1 MGKKHLIT
9 LSILYTHYAYRSDDW
24 PVDSKDR
31 RWKNVEA
38 GSNKIEITELYPNQ
52 KYHVKVL
59 ARYQG
64 AEDTVKNWSEKEV
77 TAETSTYV

>member
-1 MGKKHLIT
+1 M
-9 LSILYTHYAYRSDDW
+9 
-24 PVDSKDR
+24 DSRDR

-38 GSNKIEITELYPNQ
+38 GRNKIEITELYPNQ

-64 AEDTVKNWSEKEV
+64 AEESWSEKEV

>member
-1 MGKKHLIT
+1 MDLQ
-9 LSILYTHYAYRSDDW
+9 
-24 PVDSKDR
+24 DR

-59 ARYQG
+59 ARYES
-64 AEDTVKNWSEKEV
+64 AEDTIENWSEKQV
-77 TAETSTYV
+77 AAETSTYV

>member
-1 MGKKHLIT
+1 M
-9 LSILYTHYAYRSDDW
+9 
-24 PVDSKDR
+24 DSQDR

-38 GSNKIEITELYPNQ
+38 GRNKIEITELYPNQ

-64 AEDTVKNWSEKEV
+64 AEDTIKSWSEKEV